1 MTKGGVQHMKKMLM
15 LIMLVSIFVVSFGLT
30 QASAQLADGTH
41 SIKYQ
46 VNKPDSNS
54 ASIANDYFVKP
65 ASVTVKNGTAIVQIT
80 LKNSAWITKFQ
91 PPGGATVVNED
102 QSADTR
108 TVQFTVKDLS
118 NL

>member
-1 MTKGGVQHMKKMLM
+1 MKKMLM
-15 LIMLVSIFVVSFGLT
+15 LIMLVSIVVVNLGLT

-65 ASVTVKNGTAIVQIT
+65 ANVTVKNGTATVQIT
-80 LKNSAWITKFQ
+80 LKTVHGLQNFNRPVAQLLSVKIKQQTHVLYNSRLKIYPNQ
-91 PPGGATVVNED
+91 
-102 QSADTR
+102 
-108 TVQFTVKDLS
+108 
-118 NL
+118 